1 MPTVNPTR
9 MTYRMPTQ
17 RVDATPIDGPLAANF
32 YVDSVNILA
41 MPGSLNPGG
50 EYTVLFADLG
60 WQPTPGTT
68 HVLYLTALEGDL
80 ESAPSA
86 SVEVRFVGE
95 PSPPTFLD
103 VS

>member
-1 MPTVNPTR
+1 MPTVNPTS
-9 MTYRMPTQ
+9 MSYRMPTQ
-17 RVDATPIDGPLAANF
+17 RTDATNIDGPLASNF
-32 YVDSVNILA
+32 YVDGLNILS
-41 MPGSLNPGG
+41 MPGELNPGG

-68 HVLYLTALEGDL
+68 HVLHLTALEGEL

-86 SVEVRFVGE
+86 SVEVRFMGE
-95 PSPPTFLD
+95 PNPPTFLD